1 MVNNGV
7 PRVQKYQNTKLPTEK
22 VERRFMIRTETDQS
36 LDRLA
41 LVLGIPRGQV
51 IDIMTDS
58 MTAVYTTFVHLT
70 GEKPEFDT
78 LNDVISSLLLNKP
91 L

>member
-1 MVNNGV
+1 MVNDGV
-7 PRVQKYQNTKLPTEK
+7 PRVQKYQNTKPPTEK
-22 VERRFMIRTETDQS
+22 VERRFMIRAETDQS

-58 MTAVYTTFVHLT
+58 MTLVYTAFVQIT
-70 GEKPEFDT
+70 GEKPELNT
-78 LNDVISSLLLNKP
+78 LNDVFSSLLIHKTP
-91 L
+91 